1 MNLTHHSLSLAAL
14 LNSASESWNT
24 YKYPQVLSLQC
35 FMIHFK
41 HSPVTICHSF
51 IILSIVPNGDT
62 PKEVTY
68 FHESSLSKFTNL
80 GYFATLD
87 YWRIQVSYW
96 STFYVVFWWRY
107 LKMAKI
113 VSGTSF
119 FFFFIIHQSYFSIS
133 YSYHCLPVICLRSA
147 WTPSPVILWIQAWAQ
162 VVTALSM

>member
-1 MNLTHHSLSLAAL
+1 
-14 LNSASESWNT
+14 
-24 YKYPQVLSLQC
+24 
-35 FMIHFK
+35 MIHFK

-96 STFYVVFWWRY
+96 SAFYVVF
-107 LKMAKI
+107 
-113 VSGTSF
+113 
-119 FFFFIIHQSYFSIS
+119 
-133 YSYHCLPVICLRSA
+133 
-147 WTPSPVILWIQAWAQ
+147 
-162 VVTALSM
+162 